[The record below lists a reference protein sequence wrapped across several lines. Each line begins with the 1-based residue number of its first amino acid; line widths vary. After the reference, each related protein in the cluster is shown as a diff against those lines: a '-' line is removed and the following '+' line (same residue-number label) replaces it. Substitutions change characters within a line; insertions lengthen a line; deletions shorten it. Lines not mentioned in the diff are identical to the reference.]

1 MSRVHVL
8 TAKNLWSRDLA
19 AYAGMNRC
27 HQCGVCTAVCP
38 HGRAMDQPPA
48 RMVRLLQL
56 GLVDDVLNTEGIWRC
71 VACGQC
77 TDVCPVRVDV
87 RGVIGFLGRLWFW
100 KNILCAGQSL
110 GSEFPDLLAYLGVK
124 HDVAEAYR

>member
-1 MSRVHVL
+1 MHVL
-8 TAKNLWSRDLA
+8 AAKNLWSRDLA
-19 AYAGMNRC
+19 AYAGMKRC
-27 HQCGVCTAVCP
+27 HQCGVCSAVCP
-38 HGRAMDQPPA
+38 QGWAMDQPPA

-56 GLVDDVLNTEGIWRC
+56 GLVDDVLDTEGIWRC

-87 RGVIGFLGRLWFW
+87 RGVIGFLGRLR
-100 KNILCAGQSL
+100 LQSL

-124 HDVAEAYR
+124 HDVAEAAR